1 MNKICIAGPSKRF
14 LSGVSYY
21 TIRLA
26 NALAE
31 QNEVSVIYFRELLP
45 KLLFPGREHVGK
57 PLTTLSL
64 SPEIASFDGMDYY
77 SPITWFKACGF
88 LKKFKPDFLILQWWT
103 SAAAHMHLILS
114 LFKKIFGFKV
124 IIEFHEV
131 IDPLEE
137 GILPVR
143 MYSRALGRAIAR
155 SGNAFI
161 VHSNADKQAIAGKY
175 KLDSERVHVIPHG
188 LYDHY
193 TPMDKSEARR
203 RLGIAEEN
211 VLLFFGLIR
220 TYKGVEYLIEAF
232 ETLPRELINKT
243 RLLIVG
249 ELWEGGNEVLKRIES
264 SKYRDKISLV
274 AEYIPDEEV
283 SLYFSAADALVLP
296 YIRASQSGVAHI
308 AMSLGKAVVVS
319 EVGGLKEALA
329 AYKGTFF
336 FPARDVNALKEG
348 ILNAL
353 QYKNIKFPKP
363 EYDWSAIAKRYNEV
377 LNILR

>member
-1 MNKICIAGPSKRF
+1 MNKICIAGPSTRF

-45 KLLFPGREHVGK
+45 RSLFPGREHVGR

-64 SPEIASFDGMDYY
+64 SPKISSLDGMDYN
-77 SPITWFKACGF
+77 SPFTWVQAYRF
-88 LKKFKPDFLILQWWT
+88 LSNFKPDFLILQWWT
-103 SAAAHMHLILS
+103 SAVAHMQFILN
-114 LFKKIFGFKV
+114 LFKKKLGFKV
-124 IIEFHEV
+124 IVEFHEV
-131 IDPLEE
+131 ADPLEE
-137 GILPVR
+137 AILPVKI
-143 MYSRALGRAIAR
+143 YSRLMGRILTR

-161 VHSNADKQAIAGKY
+161 VHSKADKQAIAEKY
-175 KLDSERVHVIPHG
+175 GLNPEKIYVIPHG
-188 LYDHY
+188 LYDQY
-193 TPMDKSEARR
+193 ISIDKSEARR

-232 ETLPRELINKT
+232 ETLPEELINKT

-249 ELWEGGNEVLKRIES
+249 ELWEGSGEVLKRIQN

-274 AEYIPDEEV
+274 PKYVPDDEV
-283 SLYFSAADALVLP
+283 PLYFSAADALALP

-308 AMSLGKAVVVS
+308 AMSFGKAVVVS

-329 AYKGTFF
+329 AYKGAFF
-336 FPARDVNALKEG
+336 FPARDISALRES

-353 QYKNIKFPKP
+353 RNKNIEFPRPKYCW
-363 EYDWSAIAKRYNEV
+363 EEIAEKYNEV
-377 LNILR
+377 LNILK